1 VNAND
6 LKYMEFTLKKF
17 DYGQQRFLKE
27 FDETEVPCNSSCEA
41 KAWVGFRDIYTV
53 RKRNI

>member
-41 KAWVGFRDIYTV
+41 KA
-53 RKRNI
+53 